1 MEIKYKLFPYP
12 VLSPYADDYKN
23 GTFDVSIDSIQD
35 GYNLRIDF
43 VASLSSDGLMD
54 LIKAGTAKY
63 VYHLECV
70 QTGFRTVIQT
80 DKINEIYML
89 SNKKVNGNLQI
100 CPFIVAVNDIKG
112 YSNTDFHDDYNG
124 VSFDIEAG
132 CVLAVSK
139 MATIEISKDTDE
151 LSNTASIFSV
161 VMNKDTSCKQ
171 MLVDMTGRKILI
183 KLPLNDYYC
192 YKQLRKSPMA
202 QSILNAMTI
211 VPTLTYVLE
220 EMKSL
225 SATDRTDL
233 EENLWYRVLSRTL
246 LTKFN
251 IDIESDDFS
260 GQNYLELAQKLI
272 NDPMSDA
279 FQLLTTGFGNS
290 GGDEE

>member
-23 GTFDVSIDSIQD
+23 GKFDVSIDIVED
-35 GYNLRIDF
+35 GYDLRIDF

-54 LIKAGTAKY
+54 LIKSGTAKY
-63 VYHLECV
+63 VYHLECA

-112 YSNTDFHDDYNG
+112 YSNPDFHNDYND

-132 CVLAVSK
+132 CILAVSK
-139 MATIEISKDTDE
+139 MATIKISKDTDE

-161 VMNKDTSCKQ
+161 VMNKDTSCNQ

-192 YKQLRKSPMA
+192 YKQLRKTPLA

-220 EMKSL
+220 EIKSL
-225 SATDRTDL
+225 SATDRADL

-251 IDIESDDFS
+251 VDIESSDFS

-272 NDPMSDA
+272 SDPMSDA
-279 FQLLTTGFGNS
+279 FRLLTTGFGNS